1 MTAPGGARRLADAT
15 AEGLSV
21 AKRALYRDGRPGTL
35 MRWWN
40 RMDVVLYSAGLLARD
55 HTAVLD
61 VPGRRTGRITSVPV
75 AIADVGRDE
84 YLVSMLG
91 PEANWVR
98 NLDAAGG
105 VAVLHRRGRE
115 FGVRLEPVPV
125 DERAPILRRY
135 LTVAPGARPHLGLK
149 PSAPLSAFEHI
160 AADHPVFRIREPAAP
175 ASV

>member
-1 MTAPGGARRLADAT
+1 MTAAGGARRLVDAT
-15 AEGLSV
+15 AERLSA

-40 RMDVVLYSAGLLARD
+40 RMDAALYSAGLLARD

-75 AIADVGRDE
+75 AIADIGRDE

-91 PEANWVR
+91 PRVNWVR
-98 NLDAAGG
+98 NVEAAGG
-105 VAVLHRRGRE
+105 RAVLHRRGSE
-115 FGVRLEPVPV
+115 FGVLLEPVAV